1 MNGAQKEN
9 TPRRNGKKGA
19 IASGIVTNLVFV
31 RAHAGKAVELEGA
44 LKKMAQQAHKEPGNL
59 AYELHYSASE
69 RDEYLVFGIGRIRAD
84 LEAYINAPAVQAFF
98 REVPQ
103 FVDGAVNLRLFHP
116 VDVA

>member
-1 MNGAQKEN
+1 VNSAQKDN

-19 IASGIVTNLVFV
+19 MASGIVTNLVFV

-44 LKKMAQQAHKEPGNL
+44 LKKMAQQAHREPGNV
-59 AYELHYSASE
+59 AYELHHSASE
-69 RDEYLVFGIGRIRAD
+69 LEEYLVFAIWRSRAD
-84 LEAYINAPAVQAFF
+84 LEAYINAPVVQTFF

>member
-1 MNGAQKEN
+1 VNSAQKDN

-19 IASGIVTNLVFV
+19 MASGIVTNLVFV

-44 LKKMAQQAHKEPGNL
+44 LKKMAQQAHREPGNV
-59 AYELHYSASE
+59 AYELHHSASE
-69 RDEYLVFGIGRIRAD
+69 LEEYLVFAIWRSRAD
-84 LEAYINAPAVQAFF
+84 LEAYINAPVVQTFF

-103 FVDGAVNLRLFHP
+103 FVDGAVNLHLFHP